1 MASLVGSWQF
11 VGADNLDGYMQA
23 AGKNI
28 LNFPPSTTAYSIF
41 YNKILRFPYEK

>member
-23 AGKNI
+23 AGKNV
-28 LNFPPSTTAYSIF
+28 LNLIFPPLSTAY
-41 YNKILRFPYEK
+41 L

>member
-28 LNFPPSTTAYSIF
+28 LNFNIF
-41 YNKILRFPYEK
+41 PLQQQRIVFFTIRS